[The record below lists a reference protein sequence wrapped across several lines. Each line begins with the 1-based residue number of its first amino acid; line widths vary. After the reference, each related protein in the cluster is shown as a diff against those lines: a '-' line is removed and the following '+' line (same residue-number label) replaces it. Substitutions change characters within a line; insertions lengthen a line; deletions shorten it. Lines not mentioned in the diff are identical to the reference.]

1 MEKEKCH
8 TKDVETERKQKTD
21 FEEKSKK
28 KDLGRKKGQ
37 KKGNGKGMD
46 LSGGDEPSRGSK
58 AENRREKRRGSLLW
72 QHPEIP
78 STITEGAVLEVIN
91 IVINM
96 SITIMVFINIITQS
110 SIQRCPQMQWY
121 HLKGCKKGVKSE
133 KRGGPKL
140 DSDPAEPRASSR
152 GGGGLL
158 CSNLCPTCF

>member
-1 MEKEKCH
+1 MKKSCGAHLEKEK
-8 TKDVETERKQKTD
+8 KE
-21 FEEKSKK
+21 FEKEKSKK
-28 KDLGRKKGQ
+28 ADLVQ
-37 KKGNGKGMD
+37 KKGSRKEMD
-46 LSGGDEPSRGSK
+46 LTGGEDPSRGSK
-58 AENRREKRRGSLLW
+58 AETRREKRRGSLLW

-96 SITIMVFINIITQS
+96 SITIMVFITIITQS

-140 DSDPAEPRASSR
+140 DSDPPEPRASSR